1 MATVALGRVP
11 DRLVV
16 HLVASDPFGASM
28 TYAVAGVPTAWPA
41 APVLTVSG
49 VDWPATLSGDSM
61 TATWEVSAELVTAAM
76 AGTGRASLT
85 LGGTVLASGVI
96 SRHA

>member
-1 MATVALGRVP
+1 
-11 DRLVV
+11 
-16 HLVASDPFGASM
+16 
-28 TYAVAGVPTAWPA
+28 
-41 APVLTVSG
+41 
-49 VDWPATLSGDSM
+49 M

-85 LGGTVLASGVI
+85 LGGTVLASGAI